1 MRDGNPIPHLFEQE
15 GMPIETEKQKI
26 QRFMKTLDLTEAE
39 AKALIAEDAKVD
51 KMKASEVD
59 SDLTADQ
66 KQAVKKL
73 KNSDTHVYKFDKR
86 ERKKD
91 ATKESI
97 IADIAK
103 YLSKTADFEA
113 QNVKIVNSTQKIDF
127 EFGGKSY
134 SLTLTAHRK

>member
-1 MRDGNPIPHLFEQE
+1 MGDGNPIPHPFEQE
-15 GMPIETEKQKI
+15 EMPIETEKQKV

-59 SDLTADQ
+59 ADLTADQ

-91 ATKESI
+91 ATKESM

-103 YLSKTADFEA
+103 YLSETAEFEA

-127 EFGGKSY
+127 QFGGKSY

>member
-1 MRDGNPIPHLFEQE
+1 
-15 GMPIETEKQKI
+15 MPIETEKQKI

-59 SDLTADQ
+59 ADLTADQ

-91 ATKESI
+91 ATKESM

-103 YLSKTADFEA
+103 YLSETAEFEA

-127 EFGGKSY
+127 QFGGKSY

>member
-1 MRDGNPIPHLFEQE
+1 ML
-15 GMPIETEKQKI
+15 IETEKQKI

-39 AKALIAEDAKVD
+39 AKELIAEDAKVD

-91 ATKESI
+91 ATKESM

-103 YLSKTADFEA
+103 YLSETAEFEA

>member
-1 MRDGNPIPHLFEQE
+1 
-15 GMPIETEKQKI
+15 MPIETEKQKI

-39 AKALIAEDAKVD
+39 AKALIAEDAKID

-59 SDLTADQ
+59 SDLTTDQ

-91 ATKESI
+91 TTKESM

-103 YLSKTADFEA
+103 YLSETAEFEA

-127 EFGGKSY
+127 EFSGKSY

>member
-1 MRDGNPIPHLFEQE
+1 
-15 GMPIETEKQKI
+15 
-26 QRFMKTLDLTEAE
+26 MKTLDLTEAE
-39 AKALIAEDAKVD
+39 AKVLIAEDAKVD

-59 SDLTADQ
+59 SDLTTDQ

-91 ATKESI
+91 ATKESM

-103 YLSKTADFEA
+103 YLSETAEFEA
-113 QNVKIVNSTQKIDF
+113 KNVKIVNSTQKIDF
-127 EFGGKSY
+127 EFDGKSY

>member
-1 MRDGNPIPHLFEQE
+1 
-15 GMPIETEKQKI
+15 MPIETEKQKV

-59 SDLTADQ
+59 ADLTADQ

-91 ATKESI
+91 ATKESM

-103 YLSKTADFEA
+103 YLSETAEFEA

-127 EFGGKSY
+127 QFGGKSY

>member
-1 MRDGNPIPHLFEQE
+1 
-15 GMPIETEKQKI
+15 MPIETEKQKI

-39 AKALIAEDAKVD
+39 AKVLIAEDAKVD

-73 KNSDTHVYKFDKR
+73 KNSDTHVYKFDRR

-91 ATKESI
+91 ATKESM

-103 YLSKTADFEA
+103 YLRETAEFEA

-127 EFGGKSY
+127 EFGGKAY
-134 SLTLTAHRK
+134 SLTLTVHRK

>member
-1 MRDGNPIPHLFEQE
+1 
-15 GMPIETEKQKI
+15 MPIETEKQKI

-59 SDLTADQ
+59 ADLTADQ
-66 KQAVKKL
+66 KQTVKKL

-91 ATKESI
+91 ATKESM

-103 YLSKTADFEA
+103 YLSETAEFEA

-127 EFGGKSY
+127 QFGGKSY

>member
-1 MRDGNPIPHLFEQE
+1 
-15 GMPIETEKQKI
+15 MPIETEKQKI

-91 ATKESI
+91 ATKESM

-103 YLSKTADFEA
+103 YLSETAEFEA

-127 EFGGKSY
+127 QFGGKSY

>member
-1 MRDGNPIPHLFEQE
+1 MRGGNPIPHPFKQE
-15 GMPIETEKQKI
+15 ETPIETEKQKI

-91 ATKESI
+91 ATKESM

-103 YLSKTADFEA
+103 YLSETAEFEA
-113 QNVKIVNSTQKIDF
+113 KNVKIVNSTQKIDF

-134 SLTLTAHRK
+134 SLTLTGHRK

>member
-1 MRDGNPIPHLFEQE
+1 
-15 GMPIETEKQKI
+15 MPIETEKQKI

-91 ATKESI
+91 ATKESM

-103 YLSKTADFEA
+103 YLSETAEFEA

-127 EFGGKSY
+127 TFGGKSY